1 VAAKLTAL
9 FGWCTLISLLLFPL
23 WLLLGHLIV
32 LPGWDPSVLGS
43 WIAGYATASPMIILL
58 SLPVALVAS
67 AGRGVLA
74 PLGFVM
80 LTIAVTEIF
89 ALLGHAQF
97 IPWAIPLVVLDGGG
111 LTGASLGMMSYFIY
125 ALAVFAGLFGTLA
138 WWSRA
143 DQK

>member
-1 VAAKLTAL
+1 M
-9 FGWCTLISLLLFPL
+9 
-23 WLLLGHLIV
+23 
-32 LPGWDPSVLGS
+32 LGS
-43 WIAGYATASPMIILL
+43 WVAGYATASPMIILL

-67 AGRGVLA
+67 AGRGFLA

-89 ALLGHAQF
+89 SLLGHAQF

-111 LTGASLGMMSYFIY
+111 LTGASLGMVSYFIY

-138 WWSRA
+138 WWMWA